1 MKLSSVF
8 NSQQKTPTYAKEC
21 TEVFEKVKK
30 AKNEQRPILVFVHP
44 RYMEHLR
51 QIFENT
57 KHYTQLE
64 KNVGGKVFF
73 LSRVY
78 SVNKYKARFSE
89 RARTNKFTQTNVNK
103 VIARDLLFPANI
115 AGQRRLYNPGT
126 ASKAKD
132 IYIISPKSKDFM
144 YNRIQLINSMMKTF
158 TGNNSEIMIGNA

>member
-30 AKNEQRPILVFVHP
+30 AMNQLGDVRAKLDKVYIMSCAYMPQACAPTGETQTKKNEQRPILVFVHP

-73 LSRVY
+73 LSRV
-78 SVNKYKARFSE
+78 
-89 RARTNKFTQTNVNK
+89 
-103 VIARDLLFPANI
+103 
-115 AGQRRLYNPGT
+115 
-126 ASKAKD
+126 
-132 IYIISPKSKDFM
+132 
-144 YNRIQLINSMMKTF
+144 TF
-158 TGNNSEIMIGNA
+158 R